1 MTDNKIIEEI
11 RKIVEKGNNAEV
23 KKDKNGNLIVYEVKK
38 RKIADQ

>member
-11 RKIVEKGNNAEV
+11 RKIVENGNNAEV

>member
-11 RKIVEKGNNAEV
+11 RKIVANGNNAEV

-38 RKIADQ
+38 RKITDQ

>member
-38 RKIADQ
+38 RKITDQ

>member
-11 RKIVEKGNNAEV
+11 RKIVENGNNAEV

-38 RKIADQ
+38 RKITDQ